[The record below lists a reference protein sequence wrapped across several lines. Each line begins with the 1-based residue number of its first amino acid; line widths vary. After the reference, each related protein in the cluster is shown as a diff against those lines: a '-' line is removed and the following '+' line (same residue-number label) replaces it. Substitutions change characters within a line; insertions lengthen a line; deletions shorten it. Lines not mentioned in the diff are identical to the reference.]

1 MKKFI
6 NSIKIIIGTDKEDL
20 LAGIAFALFLPTL
33 YFFIIMIGG

>member
-1 MKKFI
+1 MKFKEA
-6 NSIKIIIGTDKEDL
+6 IKIIIGTDKEDI